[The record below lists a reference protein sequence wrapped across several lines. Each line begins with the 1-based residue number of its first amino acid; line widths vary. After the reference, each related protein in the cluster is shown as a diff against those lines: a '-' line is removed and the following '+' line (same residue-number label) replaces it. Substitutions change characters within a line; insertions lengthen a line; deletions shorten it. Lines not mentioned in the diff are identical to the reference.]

1 MKVEVVKMVRYYP
14 DGFTLVIHHAGEVV
28 DIADDFARGMI
39 ERGKVSPIADRETK
53 PEIEPIEVKSNTS
66 AKRGTRKP
74 RRTKVKPTDN

>member
-1 MKVEVVKMVRYYP
+1 MKVEVVRMVRYYP

-28 DIADDFARGMI
+28 DIVDSFARGMI
-39 ERGKVSPIADRETK
+39 ERGEVSPIADRQTK
-53 PEIEPIEVKSNTS
+53 PEKEPIEIKGNNS